1 MRSIALRFAAWLAVL
16 TMGAMSVPALAD
28 APAEA
33 SAAALHFDTAI
44 TAVYGSPYP
53 IAGKLDISI
62 TSEGLVNGYY
72 HNAYQKAFIQVVGG
86 RDGNYIWFDI
96 GPSNVDLGLPYGYN
110 GRIHFVGTVS
120 SDGSLHGQIFPAY
133 NSSAVGNQDLGN
145 PPSQVVQNSPTYN
158 DQYLFA
164 AKPVEKESAS
174 AQP

>member
-1 MRSIALRFAAWLAVL
+1 MRSIALRCAAWLAVL
-16 TMGAMSVPALAD
+16 TMGAMTVPALAD

-33 SAAALHFDTAI
+33 SAAALHYETAI

-62 TSEGLVNGYY
+62 TSDGIVKGYY

-96 GPSNVDLGLPYGYN
+96 GPSNVDLGLPGGEN
-110 GRIHFVGTVS
+110 GRLHFIGTVS
-120 SDGSLHGQIFPAY
+120 SDGSLHGQVWPNYTPNGMGNSAISPA
-133 NSSAVGNQDLGN
+133 
-145 PPSQVVQNSPTYN
+145 PSPTEN

-164 AKPVEKESAS
+164 AKPVEKDA
-174 AQP
+174 ATAANP